1 MNMKHVQVIDGR
13 LSLSLFSLVKA
24 ELVKVEKPS
33 SAITLYTIER
43 TLENELNQCLNSVPL
58 ERDSILF

>member
-1 MNMKHVQVIDGR
+1 MKHVRVIDGR

-33 SAITLYTIER
+33 PAITLYTIER